1 MAKKASSI
9 WSTLKPGAANY
20 TPLSPIVFLPRAA
33 EIHPDRVAIVHGST
47 RHTYAEFYER
57 ARRLASALAK
67 RGVKRGDV
75 VAAMLPNIPA
85 MLEAHY
91 GVPMLGAVLNAINT
105 RLDADTVAYILE
117 HGEAKVFITDRVF
130 ASVVGPALRKLKK
143 KPLLQRKSPPK
154 TPETPPST
162 RISRSTIADSPCS
175 STSKSG
181 QIHGRR
187 NVCP

>member
-1 MAKKASSI
+1 
-9 WSTLKPGAANY
+9 TLKPGAANY

-105 RLDADTVAYILE
+105 RLDADTVA
-117 HGEAKVFITDRVF
+117 
-130 ASVVGPALRKLKK
+130 
-143 KPLLQRKSPPK
+143 
-154 TPETPPST
+154 
-162 RISRSTIADSPCS
+162 
-175 STSKSG
+175 
-181 QIHGRR
+181 
-187 NVCP
+187 